1 MVWFNISIDNGYLTV
16 IFLGPYFRNRLVKA
30 YDKLVNTTGVMFSE
44 HNELEQVSRHI
55 VLKGLMYI
63 LMQMTTEPLPNSW
76 KFPFVM
82 IYPFSYYLY
91 FGCRWYK
98 AIFTYLTFFE
108 ENFCTHNV
116 NLSSPWF
123 SECFWKVA
131 SGS

>member
-91 FGCRWYK
+91 FGCRVVGGTRQFSRISPFSRK
-98 AIFTYLTFFE
+98 TFA
-108 ENFCTHNV
+108 HIMWIWV
-116 NLSSPWF
+116 VRDLVSV
-123 SECFWKVA
+123 SEK
-131 SGS
+131 